1 MKNIVDYIS
10 EALYVNESANGN
22 QVIFNACME
31 LDNNKTI
38 YEKQL
43 LPLVKNLV
51 KKHKDGKFD
60 IKKLEESSV
69 IAKLCQACLRAVKSS
84 LTGEDR
90 KRLTKFVTGCVIKN
104 VENIGELT
112 LTKEEEEYAVEWDYN
127 NSEKCGW

>member
-1 MKNIVDYIS
+1 MKNITDYIS

-22 QVIFNACME
+22 KIIFNACME
-31 LDNNKTI
+31 LDNNETI
-38 YEKQL
+38 YKKQV
-43 LPLVKNLV
+43 LPLIKNLI

-69 IAKLCQACLRAVKSS
+69 ITKLCQACLRAVKGS

-90 KRLTKFVTGCVIKN
+90 KRLTKFVTGCIIKN
-104 VENIGELT
+104 IEGFEEK
-112 LTKEEEEYAVEWDYN
+112 LTKEEEDYAVEWDYN